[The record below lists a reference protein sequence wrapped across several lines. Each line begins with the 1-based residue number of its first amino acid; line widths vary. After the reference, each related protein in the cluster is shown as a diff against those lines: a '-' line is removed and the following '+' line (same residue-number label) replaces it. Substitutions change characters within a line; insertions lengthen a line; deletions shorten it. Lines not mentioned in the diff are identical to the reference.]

1 MVCRA
6 ELLSL
11 LFLGL
16 SRVKGHNSMVLKF
29 PIAASP
35 SSYDTMFAAFP
46 NTPWVYIYRRPEEVL
61 ASMFRIAGNNPRL
74 RAKKRPVTPPCTRT
88 HKSGSPP
95 AVVDMLAQ
103 YGMQPRSSDSVAYCA
118 AYLAMLCDAA
128 QQSDAVAEVKG
139 GAAPAGGEHSLPP
152 RPKAWFI
159 NYVSIPR
166 AVLPV
171 SRQLFH
177 LNLSPADEGR
187 VREEGEVYSKSRG
200 RTVGNRQEFAADA
213 EAKRTAAP
221 ESYHTYSAYFLYS
234 RYAAMVERSAT
245 QPWVTEAD
253 ATDLAAELQWVQD
266 SIAKYASVVEN
277 AMVNK

>member
-1 MVCRA
+1 
-6 ELLSL
+6 
-11 LFLGL
+11 
-16 SRVKGHNSMVLKF
+16 MVLKF

-35 SSYDTMFAAFP
+35 DTYNTMFAAFP

-61 ASMFRIAGNNPRL
+61 ASMFRLAGNNPRL
-74 RAKKRPVTPPCTRT
+74 RAQKRKATPPCTRT
-88 HKSGSPP
+88 RKSGSPP
-95 AVVDMLAQ
+95 AVVSMMAQ
-103 YGMQPRSSDSVAYCA
+103 YGMQPRSSDPVAYCA

-128 QQSDAVAEVKG
+128 QQSDAAAE
-139 GAAPAGGEHSLPP
+139 AGDASLPP

-200 RTVGNRQEFAADA
+200 RSVGNRQEFKADA
-213 EAKRTAAP
+213 EEKRSAAP
-221 ESYHTYSAYFLYS
+221 EAYHTYSAYFLYQ
-234 RYAAMVERSAT
+234 RYAAMVQRSQS
-245 QPWVTEAD
+245 QPWVTDED
-253 ATDLAAELQWVQD
+253 AVALDDELQWAKQSMD
-266 SIAKYASVVEN
+266 KYASVVAN
-277 AMVNK
+277 ALVK